1 MMEGVGGLIKCIYG
15 NEHSLG
21 LSFSAFI
28 QKLA

>member
-1 MMEGVGGLIKCIYG
+1 MREGVVGLIKCIYG

-21 LSFSAFI
+21 LRFSAFI